1 MPVVNIEGVGE
12 VNFPD
17 SMSQEEI
24 GAEAQKLYDNAR
36 PSQTVTQAP
45 AAPTDIAPEWLVPQR
60 LEQERLRAEAKGEN
74 TKVIADALQVSEW
87 MTQPWAVTRENPFGA
102 FGTAVGT
109 ALRAGGAVVNEL
121 GNTAQNIYENVA
133 ASYGLKTG
141 AIDRE
146 LARQLPI
153 LGAGK
158 AVALAAKA
166 TTPAAVS
173 ASFAAPITAAVF
185 EETGGDVRAAT
196 TAGAVG
202 LLLPG
207 AAGAGVRTGE
217 RLAASVAA
225 KLPEAAETA
234 ILASGRLV
242 GSQAMAN
249 GVMLAAQSPE
259 LIQLQQTNPEAFKQE
274 LIKMVAQNLAFE
286 AVQFPSHVRELAAR
300 NYIDAYMRNPEYKAQ
315 IDQIVLEQ
323 SRGRPTEVKPS
334 AIAEQPAA
342 PAATTKPIAE
352 AAPIKPPPV
361 EAPPEAHLPAMS
373 GPELGIIPGAT
384 PAAQL
389 AAGTID
395 LTKRG
400 VNFYS
405 EWLVDRVGRLGGPA
419 AKQLSDDGK
428 QVVTLAKQYYGELT
442 PTLDPAKRAAST
454 LGSGTTWLSKLTPVT
469 SKTAIAN
476 VVEAIENPKSAVPES
491 AKEAVDLAR
500 TANLEIGKLAE
511 QASWSG
517 FVASGKFQRN
527 WTSLGMEIV
536 GTGKGHP
543 LFDELAEG
551 LAKANNQPVGQ
562 MQDYLLKVKEA
573 LDGLGGDSA
582 GMRKINQDFER
593 RLPKIITHIKV
604 AGAWQEVIHTHLPNY
619 LEQSAQKSATAAAFR
634 NVFPTKDAVSKIR
647 TSLTAPGEVP
657 SRNMADVD
665 ALLRALQGLHS
676 DSVLTRGL
684 SANLNPALM
693 GLATA
698 NKVMGEVGGK
708 LALSGTFIT
717 NIPETLMGA
726 TPQFLGYRNF
736 LKGVM
741 RAGELYPQMELA
753 GQVNR
758 TIRDWSYDPSSP
770 VRSTSR
776 IVGNGI
782 SKATGQ
788 LMLNEFQEA
797 VAASTAYVVAE
808 RIRTGQLSKWE
819 QSMLPQTFKSM
830 GFDQAQTAKI
840 MTGDPELLAQFQS
853 RAATFLTGGN
863 IAIAEKSR
871 LGANLL
877 FNSIFRF
884 QSYPMTKMNQLSGVS
899 GNWFEAIR
907 GVLDKK
913 PGSGKE
919 LVDSS
924 RLMGRFLFGTGMQGA
939 TTMAVLAL
947 AYGGWPELEARRHEA
962 QAEPVDFVKDA
973 FVSAIGGPL
982 YLISRGVEEGG
993 MSGVAKGIT
1002 QSMFPV
1008 TMTQEL
1014 LDMSNGIGAYK
1025 DLDPHD
1031 RAAMFLKKRVPGSRA
1046 VNTGLSIWGLSDE
1059 DPAMEAA
1066 MRGFYRWRRK
1076 ELGSREEKIRLKE
1089 KDPQADF
1096 RVKMKKLASEIKAGH
1111 DFGDALSAA
1120 FEEAGKAEINPK
1132 AVANSLRGRMVLED
1146 LSGKRLT
1153 DEQLQSLEKHVGPKA
1168 MQKLEDY
1175 DMLLKTLA
1183 SALGGL

>member
-12 VNFPD
+12 VHFPD

-24 GAEAQKLYDNAR
+24 GLESQKLYDSAR
-36 PSQTVTQAP
+36 PAAASP
-45 AAPTDIAPEWLVPQR
+45 AAPAGISTPEQIAPTETAPKRGTSNEV
-60 LEQERLRAEAKGEN
+60 LEQERRREASRGEGMGL
-74 TKVIADALQVSEW
+74 VADALQVSEW
-87 MTQPWAVTRENPFGA
+87 LTQPWAVTKDNPLGI
-102 FGTAVGT
+102 FGTA
-109 ALRAGGAVVNEL
+109 LKAGGAAVNEL
-121 GNTAQNIYENVA
+121 GRTAQNIYENVA
-133 ASYGLKTG
+133 GSYGLKTG
-141 AIDRE
+141 AVDRE
-146 LARQLPI
+146 LARQIPI
-153 LGAGK
+153 IGAGK
-158 AVALAAKA
+158 AVALATGA

-185 EETGGDVRAAT
+185 EETGGDIQAAT
-196 TAGAVG
+196 TAGALG
-202 LLLPG
+202 MILPG
-207 AAGAGVRTGE
+207 ASGAGVRVGE

-225 KLPEAAETA
+225 KLPQAAETA
-234 ILASGRLV
+234 TLATGRVV
-242 GSQAMAN
+242 GSQAVAN
-249 GVMLAAQSPE
+249 SVMLAAQSPE
-259 LIQLQQTNPEAFKQE
+259 LIRLQQENPEAFKE
-274 LIKMVAQNLAFE
+274 EVIKLVAQNLAFE
-286 AVQFPSHVRELAAR
+286 AVQFPANVRELAAR
-300 NYIDAYMRNPEYKAQ
+300 NYIDAYMRNPEYKAH
-315 IDQIVLEQ
+315 IDQIAFEASQ
-323 SRGRPTEVKPS
+323 PKPP
-334 AIAEQPAA
+334 ARATPEPPVQEPIAAKPA
-342 PAATTKPIAE
+342 PAPQ
-352 AAPIKPPPV
+352 PV
-361 EAPPEAHLPAMS
+361 EAPPEAHLPEMS
-373 GPELGIIPGAT
+373 GPELGIVPGVG
-384 PAAQL
+384 PASQL
-389 AAGTID
+389 AAGTLD
-395 LTKRG
+395 LAKRG

-428 QVVTLAKQYYGELT
+428 QVIALAKRHYGELT

-454 LGSGTTWLSKLTPVT
+454 LGGGTTWLSQLKPVT
-469 SKTAIAN
+469 SKTAVAN
-476 VVEAIENPKSAVPES
+476 VVEAIENPKSAVPAN
-491 AKEAVDLAR
+491 AKDIVDLAR

-511 QASWSG
+511 QASWGG

-536 GTGKGHP
+536 GQGKGHP

-562 MQDYLLKVKEA
+562 MQDYLLKIKGV

-593 RLPKIITHIKV
+593 KLPNIITHIKV
-604 AGAWQEVIHTHLPNY
+604 AGAWQEVIHTHLPTY

-634 NVFPTKDAVSKIR
+634 NVFPTKDAVSKLR

-665 ALLRALQGLHS
+665 GLLRALQGLHS
-676 DSVLTRGL
+676 DSVLTRAL

-726 TPQFLGYRNF
+726 TPQFFGYRNF
-736 LKGVM
+736 LEGLM
-741 RAGELYPQMELA
+741 RVGELYPQMELA

-758 TIRDWSYDPSSP
+758 TIRDWSFDPSSP

-797 VAASTAYVVAE
+797 LAASTAYVVAE

-819 QSMLPQTFKSM
+819 QSMLPQTFKVM
-830 GFDQAQTAKI
+830 GFDKAQAGQI
-840 MTGDPELLAQFQS
+840 MAGNPELLAQFQA

-863 IAIAEKSR
+863 IALAEKSR
-871 LGANLL
+871 LGGNML

-884 QSYPMTKMNQLSGVS
+884 QSYPMTKMNQLSGVT
-899 GNWFEAIR
+899 GNWFESIR
-907 GVLDKK
+907 SVLDKK
-913 PGSGKE
+913 PGAGKD
-919 LVDSS
+919 LYDSS
-924 RLMGRFLFGTGMQGA
+924 RLLARFTFGTGMQGA

-947 AYGGWPELEARRHEA
+947 AYGGWPEVEVRRHEA
-962 QAEPVDFVKDA
+962 QADAVDFAKDA
-973 FVSAIGGPL
+973 FISAIGGPL

-1014 LDMSNGIGAYK
+1014 LDMANRVGAYK
-1025 DLDPHD
+1025 DLDEND

-1046 VNTGLSIWGLSDE
+1046 ANTGLAIFGLSND
-1059 DPAMEAA
+1059 DLAMEAA
-1066 MRGFYRWRRK
+1066 LRGFYRWRRK
-1076 ELGSREEKIRLKE
+1076 ELGTREENIRSKE
-1089 KDPQADF
+1089 KDPQAEF
-1096 RVKMKKLASEIKAGH
+1096 RVQMKKLAKEIKAGN

-1120 FEEAGKAEINPK
+1120 FEEAGNAEISPK
-1132 AVANSLRGRMVLED
+1132 AVAQSLRGRMVLEGI
-1146 LSGKRLT
+1146 SGKKLT
-1153 DEQLQSLEKHVGPKA
+1153 DEQLQSLEKNIGPKA
-1168 MQKLEDY
+1168 MRKLEDY

-1183 SALGGL
+1183 SALGGI

>member
-1 MPVVNIEGVGE
+1 MPVVNIEGVGT

-24 GAEAQKLYDNAR
+24 GQESQKLYDNAR
-36 PSQTVTQAP
+36 PAARPSGISTPEQIAPTETAP
-45 AAPTDIAPEWLVPQR
+45 ARGSSNEI
-60 LEQERLRAEAKGEN
+60 LERERKREASRGEGIGI
-74 TKVIADALQVSEW
+74 VSDALQVSEW
-87 MTQPWAVTRENPFGA
+87 LTQPWAVTRDNPLGIFE
-102 FGTAVGT
+102 T
-109 ALRAGGAVVNEL
+109 ALKAGGAAVNEL
-121 GNTAQNIYENVA
+121 GKTAQNIYENVA

-141 AIDRE
+141 AVDRE
-146 LARQLPI
+146 LARQIPI

-158 AVALAAKA
+158 AVALASGA
-166 TTPAAVS
+166 TTVPAVS
-173 ASFAAPITAAVF
+173 ASFAAPITASVF
-185 EETGGDVRAAT
+185 EETGGDIKAAT
-196 TAGAVG
+196 TAGALG
-202 LLLPG
+202 LILPG
-207 AAGAGVRTGE
+207 ASMAGVRTGE
-217 RLAASVAA
+217 RIAASVAA
-225 KLPEAAETA
+225 KLPQAAETA
-234 ILASGRLV
+234 TLAAGRVV
-242 GSQAMAN
+242 GSQAVAN
-249 GVMLAAQSPE
+249 SVMLAAQSPD
-259 LIQLQQTNPEAFKQE
+259 LIRLQQENPEAFKE
-274 LIKMVAQNLAFE
+274 EVIKMVAQNLAFE
-286 AVQFPSHVRELAAR
+286 AVQFPSNVRELAAR
-300 NYIDAYMRNPEYKAQ
+300 NYIDAYMRNPEYKAH
-315 IDQIVLEQ
+315 IDQIAFEASQ
-323 SRGRPTEVKPS
+323 PKPTKTTPPEPTVQEPVTKS
-334 AIAEQPAA
+334 AQIPH
-342 PAATTKPIAE
+342 
-352 AAPIKPPPV
+352 PV
-361 EAPPEAHLPAMS
+361 EAPPEVHLPEMS
-373 GPELGIIPGAT
+373 GPELGIIPGVG

-389 AAGTID
+389 AAGTKD
-395 LTKRG
+395 LVQRG

-419 AKQLSDDGK
+419 AQQLSNDGK
-428 QVVTLAKQYYGELT
+428 QVITLAKQFYGELT
-442 PTLDPAKRAAST
+442 PTLDPAKRAASK
-454 LGSGTTWLSKLTPVT
+454 LGQGTTWLSKLNPVT

-476 VVEAIENPKSAVPES
+476 VVEAIENPNSAVPS
-491 AKEAVDLAR
+491 HAKDIVDLAR

-511 QASWSG
+511 QASWGG

-536 GTGKGHP
+536 GMGKGHP

-551 LAKANNQPVGQ
+551 LAKANDKPVGQ
-562 MQDYLLKVKEA
+562 MQDYLLKIKET

-593 RLPKIITHIKV
+593 KLPKIITHIKV
-604 AGAWQEVIHTHLPNY
+604 AGAWQEVVHTHLPNY
-619 LEQSAQKSATAAAFR
+619 LEQSAQKSATSAAFR
-634 NVFPTKDAVSKIR
+634 NVFPEKDAVSKLR
-647 TSLTAPGEVP
+647 TSLNAPGEIP

-665 ALLRALQGLHS
+665 ALVRALQGLHS

-693 GLATA
+693 GVATA
-698 NKVMGEVGGK
+698 NKVLGEVGGK

-726 TPQFLGYRNF
+726 TPQFFGYRNF
-736 LKGVM
+736 LEGVM
-741 RAGELYPQMELA
+741 RVGDLYPQMELA

-830 GFDQAQTAKI
+830 GFDKAQVNQI
-840 MTGDPELLAQFQS
+840 MTGNPELLAQFQS
-853 RAATFLTGGN
+853 RAAAFLTGGN
-863 IAIAEKSR
+863 IALAEKSR
-871 LGANLL
+871 LGGNIL

-884 QSYPMTKMNQLSGVS
+884 QSYPMTKMNQLSGVT
-899 GNWFEAIR
+899 GNWFESMR
-907 GVLDKK
+907 SVLDKK

-924 RLMGRFLFGTGMQGA
+924 RLMARFVFGTGMQGA
-939 TTMAVLAL
+939 MTQAVLAL
-947 AYGGWPELEARRHEA
+947 AYGGLAEMDVRRHEA
-962 QAEPVDFVKDA
+962 QADMVNFAKDA
-973 FVSAIGGPL
+973 FVSTIGGPL

-1002 QSMFPV
+1002 QSMFPI

-1059 DPAMEAA
+1059 DPKMEAA
-1066 MRGFYRWRRK
+1066 LRGFYRWRRK
-1076 ELGSREEKIRLKE
+1076 ELGTREESVRLKE
-1089 KDPQADF
+1089 KDPQSEF
-1096 RVKMKKLASEIKAGH
+1096 RVQMKKLAKEIKAGR

-1120 FEEAGKAEINPK
+1120 FEEAGEAEINPK
-1132 AVANSLRGRMVLED
+1132 AVAQSLRGRMVLEGV
-1146 LSGKRLT
+1146 SGKRLT
-1153 DEQLQSLEKHVGPKA
+1153 DEQLQSLEKNIGPKA

-1183 SALGGL
+1183 SALSGI